1 MVICYHNS
9 ILSLYNFVLGIFV
22 MVTCCHGDFVVCTCF
37 HGDLLSYLHVG
48 LVTNSVILCDLGT
61 PQEVRNRGKKQQS
74 RH

>member
-1 MVICYHNS
+1 
-9 ILSLYNFVLGIFV
+9 

-74 RH
+74 RHW